1 MSYLQDNIEDFNFSL
16 EENKQAFSSAHLEY
30 VQEVLPFHD
39 KHILIDRID
48 ELNSSIPPKAI
59 DSNKEISDLI
69 APYKEGIN
77 PIYLEA
83 PQDSVQIEQISETM
97 TRIEGLEFSEWKE
110 LSFNERVD
118 VLQRVENEV
127 SQIAHRP
134 SCPIQTESLGKG
146 YFGYYSPESQMITIN
161 SDYIKSN
168 NLSDYKEVL
177 DTIFHEGRHAYQYY
191 NLMEREVHPRQGDLS
206 NWKVNE
212 FKYGYQEAKTQG
224 FAAYYLQP
232 QEADARAFAED
243 VVKQYQDKMI

>member
-177 DTIFHEGRHAYQYY
+177 DTIFHEGRHAAGDSTEIVVFQLLVFGSLMPHQGASCEQQVGACRIQAFVYQ
-191 NLMEREVHPRQGDLS
+191 
-206 NWKVNE
+206 KV
-212 FKYGYQEAKTQG
+212 FL
-224 FAAYYLQP
+224 FP
-232 QEADARAFAED
+232 S
-243 VVKQYQDKMI
+243 